1 MSRNDKFGRYGGQQ
15 GTASSRNSHKYMD
28 SGKSSDSSI
37 SSAHGYRRLTES
49 GAGMM
54 GGGGGSLRM
63 GHSSGVM
70 HSKKPS
76 TDSSNH
82 RMLQESS
89 SSHNIPH
96 ISLPS
101 PHHSQPSPHHQKL
114 SYSASNSSDLAGNS
128 PSHSISTPQ
137 LKKKLNLD
145 KTNREAAVTKHQSF
159 DYSGSKCHSPKT
171 SSSL

>member
-1 MSRNDKFGRYGGQQ
+1 MSRPENKFGRYGQQ
-15 GTASSRNSHKYMD
+15 STSSSSRNSQKYMD

-49 GAGMM
+49 GGGMV
-54 GGGGGSLRM
+54 GAGGSLRM
-63 GHSSGVM
+63 GTHSTGAM
-70 HSKKPS
+70 QNKKPS

-114 SYSASNSSDLAGNS
+114 SYSASNSSDLAANNS
-128 PSHSISTPQ
+128 PSHSVSTPQ
-137 LKKKLNLD
+137 LKKKLNFD
-145 KTNREAAVTKHQSF
+145 KNGSSSREGAITKHQSF
-159 DYSGSKCHSPKT
+159 DYSGSE
-171 SSSL
+171 